1 MCVSFFIVERCTL
14 PMRYRCNN
22 LKYYDF
28 KEENT
33 MKKII
38 NGKLYNTETAKEV
51 GQYWNGYGGGDF
63 YHICETLY
71 LKKTG
76 EYFLHGEGGAMT
88 HYREACAGGWTGSS
102 VITPYTEEEA
112 KEWAVEHM
120 DADDYMELFGEVEE

>member
-14 PMRYRCNN
+14 PMRYRCNY

-51 GQYWNGYGGGDF
+51 AKDWNGYSTWDF
-63 YHICETLY
+63 NYLCETLY

-76 EYFLHGEGGAMT
+76 EWFLFGEGGSFTEYA
-88 HYREACAGGWTGSS
+88 EPAPGGMVFGKQ
-102 VITPYTEEEA
+102 IIPYTEKQA
-112 KEWAVEHM
+112 KEWAIVHM
-120 DADDYMELFGEVEE
+120 SADEYMELFGEVEE